1 MSNAINEID
10 NTDLVFVFGYNPAD
24 SHPIVANHVINAK
37 RNGAKIIVCDPRKIE
52 TARIA
57 DMHIALKN
65 GSNIA
70 LLNAMG
76 HVIIEENLYD
86 KAFVASRTEGFEE
99 YRKIVEGYT
108 PESVEDITGV
118 SASEIRQAARMYAQ
132 AKSAAILWGMGVTQF
147 YQGVETVRSLTSL
160 AMLTGNLGKPHA
172 GVNPV
177 RGQNNVQ
184 GACDMGALPDTYPG
198 YQYVKDPANRE
209 KFAKAWG
216 VESLPAHTGYRISEL
231 PHRAAHGEVRAAYI
245 MGEDPL
251 QTDAE
256 LSAVRKAFEDLELVI
271 VQDIFMTKTASAADV
286 ILPSTSWVTNP
297 VSLDYP
303 QAKVLAEKAAQAG
316 SKEGEVTL
324 AHILVNTQAGKP
336 DYPKAISLLENASED
351 LENDSAV
358 DAQMLLGLIYANG
371 VGIKADDDKATWYF
385 KRSSAISRTGYSE
398 YWAGMMFLNGE
409 EGFIEKNKQK
419 ALHWLN
425 LSCMEGFDTGCEEFE
440 KLTNG

>member
-1 MSNAINEID
+1 M
-10 NTDLVFVFGYNPAD
+10 LMPA
-24 SHPIVANHVINAK
+24 
-37 RNGAKIIVCDPRKIE
+37 RCWR
-52 TARIA
+52 
-57 DMHIALKN
+57 
-65 GSNIA
+65 
-70 LLNAMG
+70 
-76 HVIIEENLYD
+76 
-86 KAFVASRTEGFEE
+86 
-99 YRKIVEGYT
+99 
-108 PESVEDITGV
+108 
-118 SASEIRQAARMYAQ
+118 
-132 AKSAAILWGMGVTQF
+132 
-147 YQGVETVRSLTSL
+147 RST
-160 AMLTGNLGKPHA
+160 
-172 GVNPV
+172 
-177 RGQNNVQ
+177 
-184 GACDMGALPDTYPG
+184 
-198 YQYVKDPANRE
+198 
-209 KFAKAWG
+209 
-216 VESLPAHTGYRISEL
+216 
-231 PHRAAHGEVRAAYI
+231 
-245 MGEDPL
+245 
-251 QTDAE
+251 
-256 LSAVRKAFEDLELVI
+256 
-271 VQDIFMTKTASAADV
+271 
-286 ILPSTSWVTNP
+286 

>member
-1 MSNAINEID
+1 MKKIIALMLFLTFFAHANDSEPGSQYLKAAEAGD
-10 NTDLVFVFGYNPAD
+10 RRAQYFLAD
-24 SHPIVANHVINAK
+24 SWFSSGDLSKAEYWAQK
-37 RNGAKIIVCDPRKIE
+37 A
-52 TARIA
+52 A
-57 DMHIALKN
+57 DSGDADAC
-65 GSNIA
+65 A
-70 LLNAMG
+70 LLAQ
-76 HVIIEENLYD
+76 I
-86 KAFVASRTEGFEE
+86 
-99 YRKIVEGYT
+99 KI
-108 PESVEDITGV
+108 
-118 SASEIRQAARMYAQ
+118 
-132 AKSAAILWGMGVTQF
+132 
-147 YQGVETVRSLTSL
+147 
-160 AMLTGNLGKPHA
+160 
-172 GVNPV
+172 
-177 RGQNNVQ
+177 
-184 GACDMGALPDTYPG
+184 
-198 YQYVKDPANRE
+198 
-209 KFAKAWG
+209 
-216 VESLPAHTGYRISEL
+216 
-231 PHRAAHGEVRAAYI
+231 
-245 MGEDPL
+245 
-251 QTDAE
+251 
-256 LSAVRKAFEDLELVI
+256 
-271 VQDIFMTKTASAADV
+271 
-286 ILPSTSWVTNP
+286 TNP

-398 YWAGMMFLNGE
+398 YWAGMMFLNSE

>member
-1 MSNAINEID
+1 M
-10 NTDLVFVFGYNPAD
+10 
-24 SHPIVANHVINAK
+24 
-37 RNGAKIIVCDPRKIE
+37 
-52 TARIA
+52 
-57 DMHIALKN
+57 
-65 GSNIA
+65 
-70 LLNAMG
+70 
-76 HVIIEENLYD
+76 
-86 KAFVASRTEGFEE
+86 
-99 YRKIVEGYT
+99 
-108 PESVEDITGV
+108 
-118 SASEIRQAARMYAQ
+118 AQ
-132 AKSAAILWGMGVTQF
+132 AKLKVILLRATPDPDELV
-147 YQGVETVRSLTSL
+147 
-160 AMLTGNLGKPHA
+160 ALGA
-172 GVNPV
+172 
-177 RGQNNVQ
+177 RLCY
-184 GACDMGALPDTYPG
+184 ARADLDAL
-198 YQYVKDPANRE
+198 QQK
-209 KFAKAWG
+209 
-216 VESLPAHTGYRISEL
+216 VESGDQRGFVERVMQRGHLSVTEHASFTFAVEGVS
-231 PHRAAHGEVRAAYI
+231 RALLAQI
-245 MGEDPL
+245 
-251 QTDAE
+251 
-256 LSAVRKAFEDLELVI
+256 KI
-271 VQDIFMTKTASAADV
+271 
-286 ILPSTSWVTNP
+286 TNP

>member
-1 MSNAINEID
+1 MKKIIALMLFLTFFAHANDSEPGSQYLKAAEAGD
-10 NTDLVFVFGYNPAD
+10 RRAQYFLAD
-24 SHPIVANHVINAK
+24 SWFSSGDLSKAEYWAQK
-37 RNGAKIIVCDPRKIE
+37 A
-52 TARIA
+52 A
-57 DMHIALKN
+57 DSGDADAC
-65 GSNIA
+65 A
-70 LLNAMG
+70 LLAQ
-76 HVIIEENLYD
+76 I
-86 KAFVASRTEGFEE
+86 
-99 YRKIVEGYT
+99 KI
-108 PESVEDITGV
+108 
-118 SASEIRQAARMYAQ
+118 
-132 AKSAAILWGMGVTQF
+132 
-147 YQGVETVRSLTSL
+147 
-160 AMLTGNLGKPHA
+160 
-172 GVNPV
+172 
-177 RGQNNVQ
+177 
-184 GACDMGALPDTYPG
+184 
-198 YQYVKDPANRE
+198 
-209 KFAKAWG
+209 
-216 VESLPAHTGYRISEL
+216 
-231 PHRAAHGEVRAAYI
+231 
-245 MGEDPL
+245 
-251 QTDAE
+251 
-256 LSAVRKAFEDLELVI
+256 
-271 VQDIFMTKTASAADV
+271 
-286 ILPSTSWVTNP
+286 TNP

-351 LENDSAV
+351 LETDSAV